1 MRATNGPVTRRR
13 RKAIKRRVEG
23 AWGTKHTSYK
33 IARQTLI
40 RSEKYALRDRRAKKR
55 DFRRLWI
62 ARINAAL
69 RANGHN
75 YSTFINAL
83 AKKKILINRLMI
95 SELAINHP
103 TEFNELVTFAF
114 AK

>member
-1 MRATNGPVTRRR
+1 MRATNGPVTRQR

-40 RSEKYALRDRRAKKR
+40 RSAKYALRDRRAKKR
-55 DFRRLWI
+55 DFRSLWI
-62 ARINAAL
+62 SRINAAL
-69 RANGHN
+69 RPMGYN

-83 AKKKILINRLMI
+83 AKKKILINRLI
-95 SELAINHP
+95 VSELAINNP
-103 TEFNELVTFAF
+103 AEFNSLVEFAF